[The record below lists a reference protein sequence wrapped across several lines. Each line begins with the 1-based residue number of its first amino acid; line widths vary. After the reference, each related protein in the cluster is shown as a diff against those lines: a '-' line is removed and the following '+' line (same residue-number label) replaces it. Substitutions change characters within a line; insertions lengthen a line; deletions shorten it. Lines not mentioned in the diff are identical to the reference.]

1 MNTGYP
7 FFYLYHLQFPFSIPY
22 RFQRSLTSL
31 VKFIPRYFI
40 LFVLILFLTAA
51 SGSLLLV
58 YRNAVHLF
66 ILILYPEITK
76 FIHEFQ

>member
-1 MNTGYP
+1 MNIGYP
-7 FFYLYHLQFPFSIPY
+7 FFYLYRLQLPFSIPY

-40 LFVLILFLTAA
+40 LFVLIFFLTAV
-51 SGSLLLV
+51 SGSLSLV